1 MRKSYNQT
9 PRFIVFLL
17 TIIILSGG
25 LTLWQSAYAQK
36 KKQQETEES
45 FRRPTPTRPIKP
57 TIPDANRYQ
66 DDKVFLENADSLFR
80 PGNEFEEKQVVK
92 GNVKFRQGG
101 MWMYCDSAYY
111 FPDRNSLD
119 AFGHVRMEQGDTLFV
134 YADRLYY
141 DGFDKMAKLVDGPS
155 QPDVVMR
162 DKRMTLTTDS
172 LDYDVANERGWYT
185 VGGVLE
191 DGVNTLTSRYGEY
204 IVPEHKAI
212 FRYDVLL
219 VNDKDGYR
227 MITEELDYN
236 TETHIADINTMTRI
250 EGANDTILTTSG
262 TYNTQTDYAELTSRS
277 TIIHRDSN
285 MNVTTLEGDS
295 IIYDKSTRISRAY
308 MFRNLLK
315 NPRPMVLTDTA
326 RKMTLI
332 GEYGQYNDS
341 LKEAFSTGY
350 PLLIEYSRTDTLF
363 LRADTILSYM
373 RSVPV
378 WPDSLAGDLT
388 AATRQR
394 LASYNS
400 LDDIAADMNDPAPL
414 LLPRGFPRP
423 GFGLRSEPSEP
434 SRGEAP
440 AVEPDISSSQPDTV
454 LTEENPEKDSE
465 MEAMA
470 LPADSLSQTVDTLKI
485 NRRRIDALGR
495 DSAYMVTKDFH
506 VAKAIGRARFFK
518 QDMQGIADTME
529 YQQYDSMLYLI
540 RKPVVWSGERQ
551 VAGERINVHL
561 NDSTSDRADLPE
573 GGLVAEHVAEDF
585 YNQLAGRKMTAF
597 FANNELTRLEVDG
610 NVEAI
615 LLPMENDSTYNKLI
629 STESSYLTI
638 DMNDKKLE
646 RIKMWSEVSG
656 SVIPIFMVKR
666 AQQYLQDFHWYEA
679 LRPVRSWYGNR
690 WMWMDDLGEVPDAL
704 DTYFKGPPVFKP
716 KNKTAEKLD
725 VGNIRQ

>member
-1 MRKSYNQT
+1 M
-9 PRFIVFLL
+9 
-17 TIIILSGG
+17 
-25 LTLWQSAYAQK
+25 WQSAYAQK
-36 KKQQETEES
+36 KKQKETTES
-45 FRRPTPTRPIKP
+45 FRRPEPTRPIKP
-57 TIPDANRYQ
+57 TIPDENRYQ

-111 FPDRNSLD
+111 FPERNSLD

-185 VGGVLE
+185 VGGILE

-204 IVPEHKAI
+204 VVPEHKAI

-236 TETHIADINTMTRI
+236 TETHIADINTLTRI
-250 EGANDTILTTSG
+250 EGANDTIITTSG
-262 TYNTQTDYAELTSRS
+262 RYNTQTDYAELTSRS
-277 TIIHRDSN
+277 TIIHRDSA

-295 IIYDKSTRISRAY
+295 IIYDKATRISRAY

-341 LKEAFSTGY
+341 LREAFSTGY
-350 PLLIEYSRTDTLF
+350 PLLIEYSRPDTLF

-378 WPDSLAGDLT
+378 WPDSLAGNLS
-388 AATRQR
+388 AESRRR
-394 LASYNS
+394 LASYGS
-400 LDDIAADMNDPAPL
+400 IDEIAADMGPGRPL

-423 GFGLRSEPSEP
+423 GFGLEQETSSRSTQSE
-434 SRGEAP
+434 
-440 AVEPDISSSQPDTV
+440 
-454 LTEENPEKDSE
+454 
-465 MEAMA
+465 
-470 LPADSLSQTVDTLKI
+470 LPAQTDADTLAGRIREEFNERTVASLSSDSLNVIDDPVKV

-495 DSAYMVTKDFH
+495 DSVFMVPKDFH

-561 NDSTSDRADLPE
+561 NDSTSDRADLPA

-585 YNQLAGRKMTAF
+585 YNQLSGRKMTAF

-646 RIKMWSEVSG
+646 RIKMWPDVSG

-666 AQQYLQDFHWYEA
+666 AQQYLQDFHWYDS

-690 WMWMDDLGEVPDAL
+690 WMWIDDLGEVPDAL
-704 DTYFKGPPVFKP
+704 DAYFKEPPVFKP
-716 KNKTAEKLD
+716 KNKTAEKID
-725 VGNIRQ
+725 VGNIR